1 MRCAKCSRPVD
12 VPRWKT
18 CARCR
23 EQAKGYARRRRGWD
37 GVSPWVPARIR
48 RPSQSIPVRIALEDV
63 AELKRLVQRDGGSLS
78 GLIREAVMSY
88 LGEIS
93 ERGAA

>member
-1 MRCAKCSRPVD
+1 MTCQKCPRQTEG
-12 VPRWKT
+12 RWKC

-23 EQAKGYARRRRGWD
+23 EQAKRYARKRRGWD
-37 GVSPWVPARIR
+37 GASSWVPARIR